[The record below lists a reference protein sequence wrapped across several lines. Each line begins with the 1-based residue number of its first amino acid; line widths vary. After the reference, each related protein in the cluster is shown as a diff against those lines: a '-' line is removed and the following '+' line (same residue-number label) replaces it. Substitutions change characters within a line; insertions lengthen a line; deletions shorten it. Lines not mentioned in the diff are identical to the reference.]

1 MMTSEGITQLL
12 ADWSNGDQAAL
23 EKLMPIVY
31 GELRRLAKSYLRHE
45 RPDHTLQPTA
55 LVHEAYL
62 RLIDQSAVTW
72 QNRAHFFGIAAEMIR
87 RVLVNHAVARQAEKR
102 GGPVPKLSLDKA
114 VDFFQRQD
122 LNLVAL
128 DHALTGLAAV
138 DPQQSRIVEL
148 RFFGGLTIEETA
160 EILRLSPA
168 TIKRE
173 WSVAKL
179 WLLREIDPSEKSAKG
194 GSP

>member
-1 MMTSEGITQLL
+1 
-12 ADWSNGDQAAL
+12 
-23 EKLMPIVY
+23 
-31 GELRRLAKSYLRHE
+31 
-45 RPDHTLQPTA
+45 
-55 LVHEAYL
+55 
-62 RLIDQSAVTW
+62 
-72 QNRAHFFGIAAEMIR
+72 
-87 RVLVNHAVARQAEKR
+87 
-102 GGPVPKLSLDKA
+102 

-128 DHALTGLAAV
+128 DHALTGLALV

-148 RFFGGLTIEETA
+148 RFFDGLTIEETA

-194 GSP
+194 GSS

>member
-1 MMTSEGITQLL
+1 MTSAGITQLL

-102 GGPVPKLSLDKA
+102 GGPCPNC
-114 VDFFQRQD
+114 R
-122 LNLVAL
+122 
-128 DHALTGLAAV
+128 LTKPWTFSNGRTSTW
-138 DPQQSRIVEL
+138 SRS
-148 RFFGGLTIEETA
+148 TT
-160 EILRLSPA
+160 P
-168 TIKRE
+168 
-173 WSVAKL
+173 
-179 WLLREIDPSEKSAKG
+179 
-194 GSP
+194 